1 MAVHAFT
8 RGGGGG
14 GGGGGHAFPPPPP
27 PRPQVDFYTD
37 RQATLGAFETKVIAL
52 NAKRLT
58 ILRNNRGPWTV
69 YA

>member
-1 MAVHAFT
+1 MVVHAFT
-8 RGGGGG
+8 TLPS
-14 GGGGGHAFPPPPP
+14 PPPP
-27 PRPQVDFYTD
+27 PQVDFYTD
-37 RQATLGAFETKVIAL
+37 RQAKLGAFETKVIAL